1 MAIPQRIL
9 FFIGFLLTM
18 VGCSKN
24 EVPEPTPTPNTSSK
38 RVIMAYIVAN
48 SADRLD
54 DNTMNNVEW
63 MYQGLSEV
71 KDTCT
76 LLIYYKG
83 NSSNAYIKKPEI
95 LKYQTDGRG
104 KINGEPILTGSNL
117 TRKNIFSQAE
127 VTEAVSGIST
137 DPAVMKANLEKMRTI
152 APSQCYGLIFASHA
166 SSWMP
171 ATKTVST
178 RSFGVDGSYGI
189 NLPEMASVL
198 QNSFPAK
205 NVDFI
210 LFDAC
215 MMGTAE
221 VCYELKDA
229 THYCIASVMESPMQ
243 GFPYHKFF
251 SKLYDKEID
260 YQYVCDETIN
270 FNKSENTWGTYAV
283 VDCSQ
288 MEQLAA
294 ATKAQLIENAD
305 LLAGFDYESVQQYGA
320 NAYGNY
326 EYFSFDMGDFIKQL
340 NGGTI
345 PADYQTALDKAIIYK
360 TCLERT
366 YDIVTPYKERFCGI
380 GMYFPGQ
387 GIQYKWDSY
396 YPSIK
401 WYNAAGWSELMK

>member
-24 EVPEPTPTPNTSSK
+24 EVPEPNTSSK

-48 SADRLD
+48 SADLLD

-104 KINGEPILTGSNL
+104 KINGEPILTGNNL
-117 TRKNIFSQAE
+117 TKSSILSQAE
-127 VTEAVSGIST
+127 VYDAVSGIAT
-137 DPAVMKANLEKMRTI
+137 DPIVMKANLEKMRTI
-152 APSQCYGLIFASHA
+152 APSKSYGLIFASHA
-166 SSWMP
+166 TSWMP

-229 THYCIASVMESPMQ
+229 THYCIASVMESPIQ
-243 GFPYHKFF
+243 GFPYNKFF
-251 SKLYDKEID
+251 SKLYNKEID

-294 ATKAQLIENAD
+294 ATKAQLMENAD
-305 LLAGFDYESVQQYGA
+305 LLAEFDYESVQQYGA
-320 NAYGNY
+320 VTNY
-326 EYFSFDMGDFIKQL
+326 NDFLYFSFDMGDFIKQL

-345 PADYQTALDKAIIYK
+345 PADYQTALDKAIVYK
-360 TCLERT
+360 TCLERA
-366 YDIVTPYKERFCGI
+366 YYNVVPDKDIFSGI
-380 GMYFPGQ
+380 GMYFPGR

-396 YPSIK
+396 YPSVK